1 MVSPYQP
8 TLREWNWIEA
18 SGCKT
23 VQRALSEPEN
33 WTVCPHKD
41 EKLLYLFL
49 KV

>member
-8 TLREWNWIEA
+8 TLWEWNWIEA

-23 VQRALSEPEN
+23 VQRALSEPES